1 MFAPYVYI
9 ELPLGSSRRELRF
22 WEMGYWLLTYSG
34 AITKNFIGLQAIFA
48 LQVRFLCLLPLYIF
62 SSLLGAQGGGAPFF
76 GKGFWA
82 PSKSRSS
89 HKKFQSSMIDIG
101 SAVCILVL
109 VFVWYYWCQLLPVF
123 GLGGSKW
130 AVMCN
135 SAWVLLD
142 EVHAVRLIR
151 LDFSPLETAE
161 KIGVV

>member
-9 ELPLGSSRRELRF
+9 ELPLGSSRRELHF

-123 GLGGSKW
+123 GLVGLEMSSKSYIVHTQGGQYTIHFQVGRIASRY
-130 AVMCN
+130 
-135 SAWVLLD
+135 
-142 EVHAVRLIR
+142 HAATIL
-151 LDFSPLETAE
+151 
-161 KIGVV
+161 